1 MNKYGLKKPKHPPSE
16 KIKKIKM
23 LQKDMRN
30 LENFQTHEHKTVV
43 DENVLSPLRSKLM
56 RKLR

>member
-1 MNKYGLKKPKHPPSE
+1 
-16 KIKKIKM
+16 
-23 LQKDMRN
+23 MRN
-30 LENFQTHEHKTVV
+30 IEHFQTHEHKTVV